1 MIILYDMHKVFAVDA
16 LATSHP
22 LSRPEEEVN
31 DPAEISEMFNTISY
45 SKVCS
50 IDTIQC
56 PMSDLA
62 NSILIQTLIS
72 PCDLIFLFIHQTY

>member
-31 DPAEISEMFNTISY
+31 DPSEISEMFNTISY

-50 IDTIQC
+50 IDTITASSVQ
-56 PMSDLA
+56 SDKLV
-62 NSILIQTLIS
+62 SHLL
-72 PCDLIFLFIHQTY
+72 

>member
-22 LSRPEEEVN
+22 LSRPEDEVN

-50 IDTIQC
+50 IDTIQR
-56 PMSDLA
+56 P

-72 PCDLIFLFIHQTY
+72 QYNLIFKIFFIHQTY